1 MGGSALREGLGKE
14 PGLPSNYELGA
25 EATLTSM
32 LLVVHKICQCNR
44 RLLLQKSVFGPV
56 LLKKNLCLLV
66 QLLFRDV
73 GHRRTK

>member
-25 EATLTSM
+25 KATMTSM
-32 LLVVHKICQCNR
+32 LLVVQKICQCNR

-56 LLKKNLCLLV
+56 LLKKQAQKLV
-66 QLLFRDV
+66 QVDALDLSL
-73 GHRRTK
+73 